1 MDKQE
6 AERGLPVERT
16 QASKDHVP
24 LYVEKQKSVIDEIRL
39 SELLTNGAAMKD
51 GGDLDWLEAQA
62 KVGASVPLH
71 IMTIPL
77 IDEIPVDCRVSL
89 LLIQQVRKA
98 RREGACD
105 ETEQERP
112 QRRPK
117 TKAAKGKAK
126 SKAATKPVGSGAL
139 QQIEEGATDQPI
151 EEGATDQPIEEGAA
165 QPIEEGAAQPIEE
178 GAAQPI
184 EEGATQPIE
193 EGAAQPIEEGAAHQ
207 PIEEGAPLQPI
218 EEGAP
223 SQPIDQEGEPSQ
235 SIDQEGEPSQSID
248 QEGEPI
254 NQEGEPIKPSMVT
267 GACGLAPKIKKGDV
281 LPEGIAAAEIL
292 AQWRLTATCLSR
304 YPKIPCIYQFDS
316 IDISIQHGV
325 SVVLYSLYDIVTQTH
340 LKCEYLYIHVCMH
353 AVAL

>member
-112 QRRPK
+112 QKRPK

-151 EEGATDQPIEEGAA
+151 EEGATD
-165 QPIEEGAAQPIEE
+165 
-178 GAAQPI
+178 
-184 EEGATQPIE
+184 QPIE

>member
-112 QRRPK
+112 QKRPK

-139 QQIEEGATDQPI
+139 QQIEEGAGDADRGRDA
-151 EEGATDQPIEEGAA
+151 EATLDDGTTVVVA
-165 QPIEEGAAQPIEE
+165 
-178 GAAQPI
+178 
-184 EEGATQPIE
+184 
-193 EGAAQPIEEGAAHQ
+193 
-207 PIEEGAPLQPI
+207 
-218 EEGAP
+218 
-223 SQPIDQEGEPSQ
+223 IDLTPGVE
-235 SIDQEGEPSQSID
+235 
-248 QEGEPI
+248 
-254 NQEGEPIKPSMVT
+254 V
-267 GACGLAPKIKKGDV
+267 GDV
-281 LPEGIAAAEIL
+281 VLVHQGVAISRLQAEE
-292 AQWRLTATCLSR
+292 TT
-304 YPKIPCIYQFDS
+304 
-316 IDISIQHGV
+316 V
-325 SVVLYSLYDIVTQTH
+325 
-340 LKCEYLYIHVCMH
+340 
-353 AVAL
+353 